1 MFLLGYACSSVFY
14 CSKSSWSSYF
24 VFIWPK
30 ERACILVSWSKEER
44 LSFTGIFLLEQ
55 IARAS
60 SFLLRRMYTLML
72 LPFVARAI
80 LAFASILLFC
90 NCIPLVIRYFSNGKK
105 YANSEF
111 ACRTAFSRK
120 QPVILFQFY
129 THNFHVQNREMDPEV
144 GQIGRRWMIFALDA
158 SLFFSCSFPP
168 PNEMALLSGEPH
180 IWWI

>member
-1 MFLLGYACSSVFY
+1 VLFCFLLLQIQLIKLFRVHMAKRKSLHSSL
-14 CSKSSWSSYF
+14 
-24 VFIWPK
+24 
-30 ERACILVSWSKEER
+30 LVKGGAP
-44 LSFTGIFLLEQ
+44 FTGIFLLEQ